1 MTDKKNNMAK
11 EYTYEYH
18 AVGNKMEGAGVN
30 FDYVFGFAYD
40 KILYTGQT
48 KYQKIELFDTPLF
61 GKMLKLDGQ
70 FQTSEKDE
78 FFYHEMQVHVPMCAH
93 PKPEKVLIIG
103 AGDGGILKNV
113 LMHKIVKK
121 AVMVEIDAGV
131 VEFSM
136 KYLKSICGNAFKD
149 KRAQVIIGDGK
160 KFAEE
165 TQDKFDVIIL
175 DLTDPIGPSKALY
188 TKEFY
193 KKLSGLLNKNGIL
206 QLHIELCITRPKIT
220 QQVQANLAS
229 IFKYSMPS
237 TCYVPLY
244 GTLMAFC
251 TNSQDVDA
259 TKVTAAMVEKRL
271 KERGVND
278 LKMLN
283 GEFYAAVFKLPNF
296 LKKLFYGTKK

>member
-1 MTDKKNNMAK
+1 MPK

-18 AVGNKMEGAGVN
+18 AVGDKMEGANVP
-30 FDYVFGFAYD
+30 FDYVFGFAYN

-48 KYQKIELFDTPLF
+48 KFQKIELFDTPLF

-78 FFYHEMQVHVPMCAH
+78 FFYHEMQVHVPMCSH

-113 LMHKIVKK
+113 LMHKTVKK

-136 KYLKSICGNAFKD
+136 KYLTAVCGNAFKD

-160 KFAEE
+160 KFVEE
-165 TQDKFDVIIL
+165 TKDKFDVIIL

-188 TKEFY
+188 TREFY
-193 KKLSGLLNKNGIL
+193 QKLSGLLNKNGLL
-206 QLHIELCITRPKIT
+206 QLHDELVITRPKISK
-220 QQVQANLAS
+220 QVYDSLAS
-229 IFKYSMPS
+229 VFKHVKPS
-237 TCYVPLY
+237 TNYVPLY

-251 TNSQDVDA
+251 TCSQDVDA
-259 TKVTAAMVEKRL
+259 SKIKASEAEKRL
-271 KERGVND
+271 RARGVNN
-278 LKMLN
+278 LKMYN
-283 GEFYAAVFKLPNF
+283 GEWHEAVFKLPNY
-296 LKKLFYGTKK
+296 LKKLYGQG

>member
-1 MTDKKNNMAK
+1 MSK

-18 AVGNKMEGAGVN
+18 AVGDKMEGANVP
-30 FDYVFGFAYD
+30 FDYVFGFAYN

-48 KYQKIELFDTPLF
+48 KFQKIELFDTPLF

-103 AGDGGILKNV
+103 AGDGGILRNV
-113 LMHKIVKK
+113 LMHKTVKK

-136 KYLKSICGNAFKD
+136 KYLTAVCGNAFKD
-149 KRAQVIIGDGK
+149 KRAHVIIGDGK
-160 KFAEE
+160 KFVEE

-188 TKEFY
+188 TREFY
-193 KKLSGLLNKNGIL
+193 RKLSGLLNKNGIL
-206 QLHIELCITRPKIT
+206 QLHDELVITRPKISK
-220 QQVQANLAS
+220 QVFDSLSSA
-229 IFKYSMPS
+229 FKYVKPS
-237 TCYVPLY
+237 TNYVPLY

-251 TNSQDVDA
+251 TCSDNIDASQVKSGA
-259 TKVTAAMVEKRL
+259 VEKRL
-271 KERGVND
+271 KERGVKN
-278 LKMLN
+278 LKMYN
-283 GEFYAAVFKLPNF
+283 GDWHEAVFKLPNY
-296 LKKLFYGTKK
+296 LKKLYGQG